1 MVVRARSTAW
11 RAQLVPRSMPQRRDK
26 AVRLPSEFWV
36 RLLDD
41 PAAVAAYWDRVYIRP
56 GRCWPWLGPVSEDGQ
71 AKLALTVDGER
82 RMIAAPVFGYQLSR
96 GPLRLAVTAGCPSSG
111 TRVTRAHARTPLTG
125 SWAPG
130 ARTRPTTRERRCD
143 PASPL
148 ADKRGPGARSRA
160 IRDAIL
166 QARKT
171 GSDEEQIERVI
182 LAACQR
188 GLPGVQDRL
197 F

>member
-11 RAQLVPRSMPQRRDK
+11 RAQLVPREMPQRRDK

-36 RLLDD
+36 RLADD

-71 AKLALTVDGER
+71 AKLAVTVDGQR
-82 RMIAAPVFGYQLSR
+82 RMIAAPVFGYQISR
-96 GPLRLAVTAGCPSSG
+96 GLLRPGRDGRLPVIRHTCDESACQNPAHWILG
-111 TRVTRAHARTPLTG
+111 TRRENAADY
-125 SWAPG
+125 
-130 ARTRPTTRERRCD
+130 RERIADRT
-143 PASPL
+143 SPL
-148 ADKRGPGARSRA
+148 ADRRGPGARSRA
-160 IRDAIL
+160 IRDAIIK
-166 QARKT
+166 ARKS

-188 GLPGVQDRL
+188 GMPGVQDQL

>member
-1 MVVRARSTAW
+1 MPE
-11 RAQLVPRSMPQRRDK
+11 PRS
-26 AVRLPSEFWV
+26 
-36 RLLDD
+36 LD
-41 PAAVAAYWDRVYIRP
+41 
-56 GRCWPWLGPVSEDGQ
+56 LGHQ
-71 AKLALTVDGER
+71 A
-82 RMIAAPVFGYQLSR
+82 
-96 GPLRLAVTAGCPSSG
+96 
-111 TRVTRAHARTPLTG
+111 
-125 SWAPG
+125 
-130 ARTRPTTRERRCD
+130 RERGRCD